1 MEFQLDCLRFRV
13 YDDITDW
20 IMKREFIYR
29 IWDKEQKKYTMTG
42 SLYACE
48 GLASL
53 TQAFNRN
60 THTIEQYT
68 GMKDK
73 KDNMIFENDIV
84 EIVDSYD
91 GPYKALVTWDYYSFF
106 EGDMPFGMLN
116 DGPDVQVVGNINQ
129 NPDLVPKD
137 DES

>member
-1 MEFQLDCLRFRV
+1 
-13 YDDITDW
+13 
-20 IMKREFIYR
+20 MKREFIYR
-29 IWDKEQKKYTMTG
+29 IWDKEQNKYIMIG

-73 KDNMIFENDIV
+73 HDNMIFENDII
-84 EIVDSYD
+84 EIIDSYD